1 MNFDDT
7 LEEMNITLGDSGD
20 VTFTPEEKLR
30 ALQKAWKDP
39 YVSNEVWDTSL
50 SFNMSSYQYAK
61 PTTLDTI
68 TGIYIRPTGGTDS
81 EPANI
86 GSNLWSV
93 VGSNIQFSSG
103 ANNIIPQGFGLFI
116 KGRKRLDYTADTITD
131 PTVQEYVI
139 ALGGYNTVTQLMFK
153 KANLFLKNDT
163 TLAELI
169 AMRRELAQDVSR
181 LRSSLATSFEA
192 V

>member
-7 LEEMNITLGDSGD
+7 LDEMNITLGDSNN

-39 YVSNEVWDTSL
+39 YVSNEVWDTTL
-50 SFNMSSYQYAK
+50 SFDMNTYQYAK
-61 PTTLDTI
+61 PATLDTI

-116 KGRKRLDYTADTITD
+116 KGRKRLDYDSDTITD

-139 ALGGYNTVTQLMFK
+139 ALGAYNTIPALMYK
-153 KANLFLKNDT
+153 KANLFLKNDVT
-163 TLAELI
+163 MAELI
-169 AMRRELAQDVSR
+169 ALKRELSTDISR
-181 LRSSLATSFEA
+181 LRGQLATDFQA